1 MAGTTTSDY
10 QYINIPSSRIPSFDI
25 YSAGLK
31 KHHVAA
37 LLEFD
42 VTESRKRIR
51 EKRRGGAR
59 LSFNAWLIKVISDS
73 LEKHPDAAA
82 FKINKRKLIRFHDIN
97 ISMLVEKD
105 LGEKKVPIPMVIEK
119 CNEKSAEEITHEIES
134 AKSQVMMDEDIVL
147 RKKATRLE
155 NLYYKLPGFARRWT
169 WDYMLNNP
177 RFAYKKMGNVV
188 ITSLGM
194 TDKINGWFIHRSIH
208 PVSFGIGSVIK
219 KPVVIKDE
227 IMVREILNMTI
238 LMDHDVIDGAP
249 MVRFVGELRRG
260 IERVGKPGIS

>member
-1 MAGTTTSDY
+1 MTKDRSRNY
-10 QYINIPSSRIPSFDI
+10 QYLNIPSSRIPSFDV
-25 YSAGLK
+25 YSVGLK
-31 KHHVAA
+31 KHHVTA

-42 VTESRKRIR
+42 VTESRKQIR
-51 EKRRGGAR
+51 EKRRGGVK

-73 LEKHPDAAA
+73 LKKHPDAAA
-82 FKINKRKLIRFHDIN
+82 FKINKRKLIRFTDIN

-105 LGEKKVPIPMVIEK
+105 LGEEKVPIPMVIEK
-119 CNEKSAEEITHEIES
+119 CNEKSAEEITHEIEA
-134 AKSQVMMDEDIVL
+134 AKSQVMTKEDVVL
-147 RKKATRLE
+147 RKRATQLE

-169 WDYMLNNP
+169 WHYILNHP

-194 TDKINGWFIHRSIH
+194 TGKINGWFIHRSIH

-219 KPVVIKDE
+219 KPVVVKDE
-227 IMVREILNMTI
+227 IKIREILNMTI

-260 IERVGKPGIS
+260 MEEER

>member
-1 MAGTTTSDY
+1 MTKFPSY
-10 QYINIPSSRIPSFDI
+10 QYLNIPSSRIPSFDV

-31 KHHVAA
+31 KHHVTA

-51 EKRRGGAR
+51 EKRRGGAK

-73 LEKHPDAAA
+73 LEKHPEAAA
-82 FKINKRKLIRFHDIN
+82 FKINKRKLIRFKDIN
-97 ISMLVEKD
+97 ISLIVEKD
-105 LGEKKVPIPMVIEK
+105 LGEEKVPIPMVIEK
-119 CNEKSAEEITHEIES
+119 CNEKSAEEITHEIEE
-134 AKSQVMMDEDIVL
+134 AKSQVMKEEDVVL

-169 WDYMLNNP
+169 WHYMLNHP

-194 TDKINGWFIHRSIH
+194 TGKINGWFIHRSIH

-219 KPVVIKDE
+219 KPVVVGNEIK
-227 IMVREILNMTI
+227 IREILNVTI

-249 MVRFVGELRRG
+249 MVRFVGELRKG
-260 IERVGKPGIS
+260 MGG